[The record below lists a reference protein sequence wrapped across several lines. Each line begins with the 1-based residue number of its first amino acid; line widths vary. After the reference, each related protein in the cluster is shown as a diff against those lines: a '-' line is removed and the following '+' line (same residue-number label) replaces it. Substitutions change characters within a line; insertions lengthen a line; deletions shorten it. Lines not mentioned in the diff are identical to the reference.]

1 MSRLS
6 SLSAAAVKAMYS
18 SETEESII
26 MLLTIYDP
34 STNLP
39 VIRLADNYT
48 TRVSETPDEVY
59 YGVSSRGENYLF
71 LPMAISLPTE
81 TDTGAPSCSITLNYV
96 TKEAIQLVRTQ
107 LTKPTKILLELILSN
122 SPETVEASFPAFY
135 ITSATYSA
143 ESINFTLNMI
153 SYESEP
159 FPAFNFTPNYFPGL
173 F

>member
-39 VIRLADNYT
+39 VVRLADNYT
-48 TRVSETPDEVY
+48 KRISETADEVY
-59 YGVSSRGENYLF
+59 YGVTSRSNDYTF
-71 LPMAISLPTE
+71 LPMEISLPTE
-81 TDTGAPSCSITLNYV
+81 TDTGAPSCSITLKYV
-96 TKEAIQLVRTQ
+96 TREAIELVRTQ
-107 LTKPTKILLELILSN
+107 LTKPTKILLELVLAS
-122 SPETVEASFPAFY
+122 SPGTVEASFPAFY